1 MENSVTTVLIV
12 SQPDEVRAL
21 VPWAQTIAQ
30 RSDHKLVIILPQR
43 RKGECRLSAV
53 SDEPSDN
60 DGELVAI
67 CRDVIREVSLDVCE
81 KSQSVAL
88 DSDADCQVELY
99 QLTGEDWSSEI
110 AEHVTRLN
118 PSLLLVPAPLM
129 ARDQFDADHWQTA
142 MLKDIECEV
151 MLIQDDSKAYEREI
165 RLAVILHDDF
175 DNDVVLEH
183 AARLTSAHA
192 TTSATAVYVEP
203 NIGDLAVSVGMKQLN
218 GLLRRHLSRYE
229 EMAFGRR
236 VIVSGHLTDAVKQLD
251 PADYDLV
258 LTGVSSLQI
267 LRRFFAARPSS
278 DDPSVIPALA
288 AVRPAQSFGNR
299 IMNRIGSMVQS
310 VVPQLVREE
319 RVDLVSRIQTSS
331 QWDFDFIFLVSL
343 SALIACLGLAEN
355 SNAVIVG
362 AMLVAP
368 LMTPI
373 AGVGL
378 GVAHANSF
386 LTRVALRTALRGFAT
401 ALLIGVLFGICV
413 RLTASIGWLHPL
425 LIDGA
430 VPLEMEKRT
439 HPQFYDLLIA
449 LASGIAAA
457 YAMSRP
463 NLFSALPG
471 VAIAAALV
479 PPIVTSGITLAYG
492 DFTRGGGAL
501 LLFVTNMVTIILGTS
516 VVFRA
521 VGIRSQKE
529 GPTAAKWPR
538 HSLLLLVVLSIAVTV
553 LMELLR

>member
-1 MENSVTTVLIV
+1 MTTVLIA

-21 VPWAQTIAQ
+21 VPWAQTIA
-30 RSDHKLVIILPQR
+30 RRANHDLAIILPQR
-43 RKGECRLSAV
+43 RTGESRLLAV
-53 SDEPSDN
+53 AEESSED
-60 DGELVAI
+60 DGELVSI
-67 CRDVIREVSLDVCE
+67 CRDVIRDTPQDDINE
-81 KSQSVAL
+81 SQPDGSVAG
-88 DSDADCQVELY
+88 CQIMLY
-99 QLTGEDWSSEI
+99 QLVGEHWSNAVADSV
-110 AEHVTRLN
+110 ARLN
-118 PSLLLVPAPLM
+118 PTLLLVPAPLI
-129 ARDQFDADHWQTA
+129 ARDQSDADHWQTA

-175 DNDVVLEH
+175 DNEAVLEH
-183 AARLTSAHA
+183 AARLAPAEGTA
-192 TTSATAVYVEP
+192 SATAIYVEP
-203 NIGDLAVSVGMKQLN
+203 EIGEFAVSVGTKQLN

-229 EMAFGRR
+229 ELAFDQR
-236 VIVSGHLTDAVKQLD
+236 VIVSGHLTDAVRQLD

-258 LTGVSSLQI
+258 LTGVSSLQV
-267 LRRFFAARPSS
+267 LRRFFAARPAA
-278 DDPSVIPALA
+278 DDPSMIPALA
-288 AVRPAQSFGNR
+288 AVRPAQSLGNR
-299 IMNRIGSMVQS
+299 IVSRIDRMVQS
-310 VVPQLVREE
+310 VVPQLVREQ

-331 QWDFDFIFLVSL
+331 QWDFDFIFMVSL
-343 SALIACLGLAEN
+343 STLIACLGLAEN
-355 SNAVIVG
+355 SSAVIVG

-378 GVAHANSF
+378 GVAHANAF
-386 LTRVALRTALRGFAT
+386 LTKVALRTALRGFAT
-401 ALLIGVLFGICV
+401 AMLIGALFGGCV
-413 RLTASIGWLHPL
+413 RLVSSVGWLHPL
-425 LIDGA
+425 LTDGLF
-430 VPLEMEKRT
+430 PLEMENRT

-479 PPIVTSGITLAYG
+479 PPIATSGIMLAHG
-492 DFTRGGGAL
+492 DFARGGGAL

-521 VGIRSQKE
+521 IGIRSQKE
-529 GPTAAKWPR
+529 GPSAAKWPR

-553 LMELLR
+553 MMELLG